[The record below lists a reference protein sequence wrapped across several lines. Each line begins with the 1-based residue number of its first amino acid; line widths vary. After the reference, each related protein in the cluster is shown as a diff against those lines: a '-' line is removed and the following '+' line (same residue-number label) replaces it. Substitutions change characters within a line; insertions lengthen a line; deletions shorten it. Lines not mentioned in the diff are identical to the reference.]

1 MLQLKSSVA
10 CFVGLAVLAGCNA
23 PKFAVPDITPETVVF
38 SNVVAEAD
46 RLVADSFRDV
56 AFADGRVA
64 VVTAEDG
71 RMRTYWLVPC
81 QNGTQICAGG
91 PHGRAVDLTSNPDF
105 RIVSG
110 AYRGRDFYLS
120 PGGDGMIITRDGRN
134 QLAWE

>member
-1 MLQLKSSVA
+1 MSRVVRMVTGSCAVA
-10 CFVGLAVLAGCNA
+10 LLAGCNG
-23 PKFAVPDITPETVVF
+23 PDFRLFEMTPDEFAF
-38 SNVVAEAD
+38 SNVTAEAD
-46 RLVADSFRDV
+46 RMVADSFRDI

-64 VVTAEDG
+64 VVAVEDG

-81 QNGTQICAGG
+81 QDGTQICAGG
-91 PHGRAVDLTSNPDF
+91 PQGRAVSLTGNPDF

-120 PGGDGMIITRDGRN
+120 PGGDGVLISRDGPH